1 MRCAVVAWLF
11 AEDGSL
17 VERRVSTDHSDLR
30 VKRHCHFAPGGAAV
44 TCWRVCLFSLVWR
57 VGVAFSLVWRV
68 GVAFRIMLFGTAH
81 VIEGVCVITTLMVLS
96 IVLGI

>member
-57 VGVAFSLVWRV
+57 VGVAF
-68 GVAFRIMLFGTAH
+68 RIMLFGTAH